1 MTGDRVLRSCYR
13 KPLLSSTPSLV
24 PKPSFRRYEP
34 SVSEI
39 SFSNDEGEDA
49 FKSSM
54 ESDRSMI
61 FPNSCELRGL
71 VGNHL
76 KLQKGISFREN
87 LSLGEQSGE
96 LSACKRTAM
105 AAQKNKELFSHTDC
119 DTASANSGKTKGS
132 QLFSSKDVSVEL
144 SRDCNFV
151 SAKTC
156 LDTLIPAVKD
166 RCRTSNPVVHLQHSV
181 ISRDSVEQS
190 DKKQDEEFFSF
201 PDCEIICNDSQSGDK
216 VHRNDR
222 SLFYLGNIKKASQSQ
237 KSDHWFSERLG
248 QTSASMDPEK
258 YIATTDQ
265 SLQYEPECP
274 REGILEATVNGVS
287 RTHFLKADT
296 QPLDD
301 HSRDLFSVT
310 SQMEHHDPG
319 SQDNASLKN
328 FSASSCISLQTE
340 STEEVLK
347 AKNISMQPTVS
358 LKRLDLSEYIQ
369 GDRAPQP
376 ERDGSKQ
383 RKHRR
388 TGGNN
393 NCAVRRRLSTVFVS
407 SAAGTSSFSSELVS
421 PVVERT
427 TGRLRVP
434 EPPKDRPGTGRKAC
448 ISGFSVSRWTQKND
462 QQRKTGGPTRS
473 FIAKTGDS
481 SLFDFH
487 IGLNTQKY
495 LDSMK
500 NCLLSTADVLPA
512 TPTHKE
518 PMNVSSFLTNFS
530 PSCMTTHT
538 WRKLKAA
545 LSVHKKKKAFMTP
558 RKLRLSH
565 NLSSEVGLVDTNR
578 ELTASPPCTP
588 FLQCMMSRLPMS
600 TAGTPLGLC
609 SYAEDI
615 SDAEKVYHEC
625 QQEGPITF
633 EQCIPLD
640 KMKFCKKIGEGT
652 FGEVF
657 STVNDSME
665 TVALK
670 IIPIEGDQ
678 KVNGEDQKTFGEI
691 LHEIIIS
698 KELSSLGARENN
710 RTQGFIA
717 LNNLHCVQ
725 GSYPNLLLA
734 AWDKFDK
741 QRMSENDRPDFFPD
755 DQLFLILEFE
765 FGGCDLE
772 NLNCKLSSLAQAK
785 SILHQVTIALAVAEQ
800 ALCFE
805 HRDLHWGNIL
815 VKNTTE
821 KKGTYILNRVPHN
834 FETNGVL
841 VNIID
846 YSLSRLEI
854 DGLTVSCDISADEE
868 LFMGQGDY
876 QFDIYRKMREE
887 NNNSWSE
894 YNPHTNVLW
903 LHYLADKLL
912 HMNYKSKSLSKP
924 MKVLKK
930 NMTNFYHEVLGFKC
944 AASVLEG
951 SSLFK

>member
-1 MTGDRVLRSCYR
+1 
-13 KPLLSSTPSLV
+13 
-24 PKPSFRRYEP
+24 
-34 SVSEI
+34 
-39 SFSNDEGEDA
+39 
-49 FKSSM
+49 
-54 ESDRSMI
+54 
-61 FPNSCELRGL
+61 
-71 VGNHL
+71 
-76 KLQKGISFREN
+76 
-87 LSLGEQSGE
+87 
-96 LSACKRTAM
+96 
-105 AAQKNKELFSHTDC
+105 
-119 DTASANSGKTKGS
+119 
-132 QLFSSKDVSVEL
+132 
-144 SRDCNFV
+144 
-151 SAKTC
+151 
-156 LDTLIPAVKD
+156 
-166 RCRTSNPVVHLQHSV
+166 
-181 ISRDSVEQS
+181 
-190 DKKQDEEFFSF
+190 
-201 PDCEIICNDSQSGDK
+201 
-216 VHRNDR
+216 
-222 SLFYLGNIKKASQSQ
+222 
-237 KSDHWFSERLG
+237 
-248 QTSASMDPEK
+248 
-258 YIATTDQ
+258 
-265 SLQYEPECP
+265 
-274 REGILEATVNGVS
+274 
-287 RTHFLKADT
+287 
-296 QPLDD
+296 
-301 HSRDLFSVT
+301 
-310 SQMEHHDPG
+310 
-319 SQDNASLKN
+319 
-328 FSASSCISLQTE
+328 
-340 STEEVLK
+340 
-347 AKNISMQPTVS
+347 
-358 LKRLDLSEYIQ
+358 
-369 GDRAPQP
+369 
-376 ERDGSKQ
+376 
-383 RKHRR
+383 
-388 TGGNN
+388 
-393 NCAVRRRLSTVFVS
+393 
-407 SAAGTSSFSSELVS
+407 
-421 PVVERT
+421 
-427 TGRLRVP
+427 
-434 EPPKDRPGTGRKAC
+434 
-448 ISGFSVSRWTQKND
+448 
-462 QQRKTGGPTRS
+462 
-473 FIAKTGDS
+473 
-481 SLFDFH
+481 
-487 IGLNTQKY
+487 
-495 LDSMK
+495 
-500 NCLLSTADVLPA
+500 
-512 TPTHKE
+512 
-518 PMNVSSFLTNFS
+518 
-530 PSCMTTHT
+530 
-538 WRKLKAA
+538 
-545 LSVHKKKKAFMTP
+545 MTP

-600 TAGTPLGLC
+600 TAGTPLVSSHLYSCCEYLTINPVNPELFLRVFSFGSKPWCVFQGLC